1 MWVDCSG
8 LHRHIAKYLPHHH
21 PKFLR
26 GNDRMRLL
34 ALCILALSM
43 VPLSSAVADL
53 SGQSGKDALE
63 SIESG
68 SGLWNWGSAP
78 LGHVVDDSQLLSG
91 VRKDPGDIST
101 METPLQ
107 AQGLDSG
114 GTIAPIMSDFSVGQT
129 PTPAVNSVGQTSTPA
144 ANDGWIETSF
154 EGFDDMQPLDKRE
167 FKSATGVFDCSC
179 FKGPIIAP
187 FPRVY

>member
-1 MWVDCSG
+1 
-8 LHRHIAKYLPHHH
+8 
-21 PKFLR
+21 
-26 GNDRMRLL
+26 MRLL
-34 ALCILALSM
+34 AICILILSM

-53 SGQSGKDALE
+53 SGQSGEDVLS

-101 METPLQ
+101 METPIQ

-114 GTIAPIMSDFSVGQT
+114 GEIAPIMRHFSVGQT
-129 PTPAVNSVGQTSTPA
+129 PTILAPDSLKAHDRIMSDVSDGQTPAPA
-144 ANDGWIETSF
+144 ANNGLRETSF
-154 EGFDDMQPLDKRE
+154 EGFDDMQPLDMRE
-167 FKSATGVFDCSC
+167 LKSETGVFDCSC
-179 FKGPIIAP
+179 FKNPTVAP